1 MGKSKKFERDSS
13 QPFIYK
19 KTLQKL
25 NMSQGVE
32 EIMKRI
38 TSHRGVKQMMII
50 NKDGLPLK
58 TNMEVTSETERQI
71 MHIHELATAARRLV
85 RDVDPTDDLMFLR
98 TRSNN
103 QELLIS
109 PDEDFTVVVIQGNG
123 E

>member
-1 MGKSKKFERDSS
+1 MAQE
-13 QPFIYK
+13 
-19 KTLQKL
+19 
-25 NMSQGVE
+25 VE

-38 TSHRGVKQMMII
+38 QSHRGVKQMMII

-58 TNMEVTSETERQI
+58 TNMEMTPATEQI
-71 MHIHELATAARRLV
+71 IRNIHELSIAARRLV

-98 TRSNN
+98 TRSKND
-103 QELLIS
+103 ELLIS

>member
-1 MGKSKKFERDSS
+1 
-13 QPFIYK
+13 
-19 KTLQKL
+19 
-25 NMSQGVE
+25 MSQEVD

-38 TSHRGVKQMMII
+38 QSHRGVKQMMII